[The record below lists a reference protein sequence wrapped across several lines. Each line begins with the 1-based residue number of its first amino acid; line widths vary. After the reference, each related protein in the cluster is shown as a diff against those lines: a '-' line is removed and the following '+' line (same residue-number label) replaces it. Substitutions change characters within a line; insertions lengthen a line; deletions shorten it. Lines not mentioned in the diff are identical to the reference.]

1 MSDPL
6 RTSNRLVVNLSRQ
19 ALLTA
24 LLASFVSAAAIPA
37 EPVAQPK
44 SMSLDA
50 IIVRAKEDLAKRQSA
65 PLDAI
70 NTLSTAEVT
79 WRDTSMGCG
88 KPTEL
93 HAKLDIEGYRIILGY
108 QGQRFDYRAR
118 EDGSLRLCTASS
130 LRAPR

>member
-1 MSDPL
+1 ML
-6 RTSNRLVVNLSRQ
+6 A
-19 ALLTA
+19 ALLV
-24 LLASFVSAAAIPA
+24 LFVNAAAIPA

-44 SMSLDA
+44 KASLDA
-50 IIVRAKEDLAKRQSA
+50 TIVRVKEDLAKRQGA

-70 NTLSTAEVT
+70 STLSTAEAT

-93 HAKLDIEGYRIILGY
+93 HAKVDIEGYRIILGY
-108 QGQRFDYRAR
+108 KGERFDYRAR
-118 EDGSLRLCTASS
+118 QDGFFTLCSGSS